1 MMVATAAAPR
11 ASIGR
16 RLSRSA
22 RSSQMPS
29 GSTTCTARRGSGAE
43 DCYKDT
49 YAGAPTDGSA
59 VTSSGCTF
67 RVLRGGSWDNYPWLL
82 RSASRV
88 GVSPRPPGLLCRLRL
103 SAGQNVR
110 YLILSFWVEGVA
122 TGVPPQAVS
131 QMPYYTALAVL
142 NCRRRGVD
150 SKGGERA

>member
-1 MMVATAAAPR
+1 LGV
-11 ASIGR
+11 
-16 RLSRSA
+16 
-22 RSSQMPS
+22 PS
-29 GSTTCTARRGSGAE
+29 DGQYWAKTVEVGSFKPNAFGLHDMHGKVWEWAE

-82 RSASRV
+82 SSASRV

-110 YLILSFWVEGVA
+110 YLIFSFWVEGVA
-122 TGVPPQAVS
+122 TGVLPQAVS
-131 QMPYYTALAVL
+131 QMPYCTAW
-142 NCRRRGVD
+142 R
-150 SKGGERA
+150 S